1 LETDARPAFKER
13 LATSWQNFLHWI
25 VYVAVRLVS
34 VALHAFPVDLNLQT
48 AKLLG
53 NIMYAIDKKHRDR
66 AMANLRRSF
75 PEKSEAECQALA
87 RRSMQQMV
95 MLFVEVLFTTRL
107 IRVDTWNKYVQLEN
121 FHDVQEMLLRR
132 ERGMIM
138 LTGHYGN
145 WEVLGYTI
153 AAMGFQNY
161 AVARPIDNPYVDSW
175 LLGVREKRG
184 QIILSKRGV
193 TTTALDVLEKKGII
207 GFIAD
212 QNAGPKGM
220 FVPFF
225 GRLASTYKSIGLL
238 AIQHD
243 VPVIVGYARRR
254 NDHFQFDIGA
264 QDIIYPDDWKNYP
277 RGQYD
282 NELHYITARY
292 TRGIE
297 DFVRADPTQYL
308 WIHRRWKTRPKSE
321 KPGEVKGV
329 G

>member
-1 LETDARPAFKER
+1 MSKHGALVNLSQYFGARTA
-13 LATSWQNFLHWI
+13 A
-25 VYVAVRLVS
+25 
-34 VALHAFPVDLNLQT
+34 ALMGLFPVN
-48 AKLLG
+48 
-53 NIMYAIDKKHRDR
+53 
-66 AMANLRRSF
+66 ANLRSARSIGSLMYHVDRRHRKRAMENLRASF
-75 PEKSEAECQALA
+75 PEKPEKELEYIAE
-87 RRSMQQMV
+87 RSMQHFIELV
-95 MLFVEVLFTTRL
+95 MDVLFTTRL
-107 IRVDTWNKYVQLEN
+107 INIESWHKYVRFEPSSRTTLEL
-121 FHDVQEMLLRR
+121 ML
-132 ERGMIM
+132 RGNGAIM